1 MHAMPVAHV
10 ERQFSPRALVSRAR
24 RRRRRRRWRNIE
36 RGGSKGDKH
45 AMEGGTDIVLLIERS
60 EFGLK
65 VVSIFLAS

>member
-10 ERQFSPRALVSRAR
+10 ERQFSPRALVSRA
-24 RRRRRRRWRNIE
+24 RRRRWRNIE